1 VNTQTGYS
9 RVVDGHSANAGAAAS
24 SGWLRR
30 QVLSWQLL
38 RSAVFLLLSFPVGLA
53 AFVFLT
59 VAISLGVGLA
69 IVWIGLPI
77 LVMTI
82 LTWRWAAGVERW
94 RAGVLLGVDIP
105 DPHRPWPEGSVWAR
119 LKSVVADPAVWRDL
133 LYWVLLFPVGVAELV
148 LVVVL
153 VTVTVT
159 LLGAPFSYHSVHID
173 MGSMHIQSLPEAV
186 AIALL
191 GVVMVPLSA
200 VLVAGTAWL
209 HGLGARV
216 LLGPTRAG
224 ALAQRVDV
232 LAESRSRM
240 VDASLDERR
249 RIERDLHD
257 GAQQRLVALAMDL
270 GMARERM
277 DSDPE
282 AAREL
287 VGEAHEEAK
296 RALAEIRD
304 LVRGIHP
311 AVLTDRGLDAA
322 VSALAGRSPV
332 PVTVVCEVPDRPPEA
347 IESTA
352 YFVVSE
358 GLTNV
363 AKHSRATHAHVTVRR
378 TGARLLVEVSD
389 DGRGGADPQ
398 RGSGLRGLADRVAA
412 VDGSLTLERTASGF
426 TVLRAELPCVS

>member
-1 VNTQTGYS
+1 MESGYS
-9 RVVDGHSANAGAAAS
+9 RVVEGTPANAGAAAPV
-24 SGWLRR
+24 GWLRH

-38 RSAVFLLLSFPVGLA
+38 RSAVFLLLSFPIGLT

-77 LVMTI
+77 LVLTI
-82 LTWRWAAGVERW
+82 LTWRWAAGIERW
-94 RAGVLLGVDIP
+94 RAGALLGVEIP
-105 DPHRPWPEGSVWAR
+105 DPHRPWPEGSVWTR
-119 LKSVVADPAVWRDL
+119 LRSVVADPAVWRDL
-133 LYWVLLFPVGVAELV
+133 LYWVLLFPVGVAEFV

-153 VTVTVT
+153 AAVTVA
-159 LLGAPFSYHSVHID
+159 LLGAPFSYHSLDINF
-173 MGSMHIQSLPEAV
+173 GSTHVQSLPEALV
-186 AIALL
+186 VGLL
-191 GVVMVPLSA
+191 GVVMVPVSA

-209 HGLGARV
+209 HGLGARL
-216 LLGPTRAG
+216 LLGPTRTG
-224 ALAQRVDV
+224 ALEQRVDV
-232 LAESRSRM
+232 LAETRSRM

-277 DSDPE
+277 ESDPE

-332 PVTVVCEVPDRPPEA
+332 PVTVVCEVPERPPEA

-363 AKHSRATHAHVTVRR
+363 AKHSGATHAHVTVRR

-389 DGRGGADPQ
+389 DGRGGADPA

-412 VDGSLTLERTASGF
+412 VDGSLTVERTVSGF
-426 TVLRAELPCVS
+426 TVLRAELPCGS